1 MNDRMTIFDIIL
13 EFRNL
18 KHMKYYVLAG
28 EASGDLHASNLI
40 KEISLIDS
48 DAQFRGFGGEL
59 MEQAGM
65 TVLKH
70 YRDLAFMGLVPVI
83 MNIRTIQR
91 NFRFCEQDMLAFQ
104 TDVLILVDY
113 PGFNLRMAKYAKA
126 HGIRTFYYISPK
138 VWAWKE
144 ARVHKIIAS
153 VDEMFT
159 ILPFETEFFAKYNYA
174 VNYVGN
180 PLLDAI
186 LEKKTEPDYLRFRS
200 KNNLSE
206 KPILAVLPGSRK
218 GEISVLLPTML
229 EAAAQFPDFQC
240 IIAGAPNMGIEFYQP
255 FMTGSQVPVIWGK
268 TYEILIHS
276 RAAIVSSGTATLETA
291 ILNVPQVVVYRLT
304 PRWLFNTLKFL
315 FLQTKWVSLVNIILE
330 KEAVKELIQWN
341 FTFEKVVQE
350 LKNILYKPENEQRIL
365 ADYREMMI
373 KLGDPGASKRA
384 AELMVSKLKVLP

>member
-1 MNDRMTIFDIIL
+1 
-13 EFRNL
+13 
-18 KHMKYYVLAG
+18 MKYYVLAG

-40 KEISLIDS
+40 KEISLIDPE
-48 DAQFRGFGGEL
+48 AQFRGFGGEL

-70 YRDLAFMGLVPVI
+70 YRDLAFMGIVPVI
-83 MNIRTIQR
+83 MNIRTIQK
-91 NFRFCEQDMLAFQ
+91 NFRFCEQDMLTFQ
-104 TDVLILVDY
+104 PDVLILVDY
-113 PGFNLRMAKYAKA
+113 PGFNLRMAKFAKA

-144 ARVHKIIAS
+144 QRVHKILAS
-153 VDEMFT
+153 VDELFT
-159 ILPFETEFFAKYNYA
+159 ILPFETEFYRKYNYP

-186 LEKKTEPDYLRFRS
+186 LEKKMSPDFPRFRNE
-200 KNNLSE
+200 NNLSE

-229 EAAAQFPDFQC
+229 EAAAQFSEYQC

-255 FMTGSQVPVIWGK
+255 FMKESKVPVIWGK

-304 PRWLFNTLKFL
+304 PKWLFNFLKFF
-315 FLQTKWVSLVNIILE
+315 FLKTKFVSLVNIILE

-341 FTFEKVVQE
+341 FTLKNVAQE
-350 LKNILYKPENEQRIL
+350 LGKILNDQEYEKRML

-373 KLGDPGASKRA
+373 KLGEPGASKRA
-384 AELMVSKLKVLP
+384 AGLMVGKLKT

>member
-1 MNDRMTIFDIIL
+1 
-13 EFRNL
+13 
-18 KHMKYYVLAG
+18 MKYYVLAG

-40 KEISLIDS
+40 KEISLIDPQ
-48 DAQFRGFGGEL
+48 AQFRGFGGEL

-70 YRDLAFMGLVPVI
+70 YRDLAFMGLVPVV
-83 MNIRTIQR
+83 MNIRTIQK
-91 NFRFCEQDMLAFQ
+91 NFRFCEHDMLAFKP
-104 TDVLILVDY
+104 DVLILVDY
-113 PGFNLRMAKYAKA
+113 PGFNLRMAKFAKA
-126 HGIRTFYYISPK
+126 RGIRTFYYISPK
-138 VWAWKE
+138 IWAWKE
-144 ARVHKIIAS
+144 QRVHKIIAS

-159 ILPFETEFFAKYNYA
+159 ILPFETEFYQKYNYP

-186 LEKKTEPDYLRFRS
+186 LEKKSEPDFHRFRTE
-200 KNNLSE
+200 NNLPE
-206 KPILAVLPGSRK
+206 KPYIAVLPGSRK

-229 EAAAQFPDFQC
+229 EAAAHFPEYQC

-255 FMTGSQVPVIWGK
+255 FMKESKVPVIWGK
-268 TYEILIHS
+268 TYEILTHS

-304 PRWLFNTLKFL
+304 PSWLFNFLKYFFL
-315 FLQTKWVSLVNIILE
+315 RTKFVSLVNIILE

-341 FTFEKVVQE
+341 FTLKKVVEE
-350 LKNILYKPENEQRIL
+350 LRMILNSPENEKRIL
-365 ADYREMMI
+365 DDYWEMMI

-384 AELMVSKLKVLP
+384 ANLMVRKLKGLNTKV

>member
-1 MNDRMTIFDIIL
+1 MR
-13 EFRNL
+13 
-18 KHMKYYVLAG
+18 YYVLAG

-40 KEISLIDS
+40 KEISLIDPQ
-48 DAQFRGFGGEL
+48 AQFRGFGGEL

-83 MNIRTIQR
+83 MNIRTISK
-91 NFRFCEQDMLAFQ
+91 NFRFCEQDMLAFKP
-104 TDVLILVDY
+104 DVLILVDY
-113 PGFNLRMAKYAKA
+113 PGFNLRMAKFAKA
-126 HGIRTFYYISPK
+126 KGIKTFYYISPK
-138 VWAWKE
+138 IWAWKE
-144 ARVHKIIAS
+144 QRVHKVIAY

-159 ILPFETEFFAKYNYA
+159 ILPFETEFYRKYNYP

-186 LEKKTEPDYLRFRS
+186 LEKKKDPDFPRFIAE
-200 KNNLSE
+200 NNLPQ

-229 EAAAQFPDFQC
+229 EAAAQFPEYQC
-240 IIAGAPNMGIEFYQP
+240 VIAGAPNMGIEFYQP
-255 FMTGSQVPVIWGK
+255 FMKESNVPVIWGK
-268 TYEILIHS
+268 TYEILVHS

-304 PRWLFNTLKFL
+304 PSWLFNFLKFF
-315 FLQTKWVSLVNIILE
+315 FLKTEFVSLVNIILE

-341 FTFEKVVQE
+341 FT
-350 LKNILYKPENEQRIL
+350 LKNVVFELGNILNNPENEQRML

-384 AELMVSKLKVLP
+384 AELMVRKLKE

>member
-1 MNDRMTIFDIIL
+1 
-13 EFRNL
+13 
-18 KHMKYYVLAG
+18 MKYYVLAG

-40 KEISLIDS
+40 KEIKKIDA

-59 MEQAGM
+59 MESTGM
-65 TVLKH
+65 VVLKH
-70 YRDLAFMGLVPVI
+70 YRELAFMGIVPVI
-83 MNIRTIQR
+83 MNIRTIQK
-91 NFRFCEQDMLAFQ
+91 NFRFCEQDMLAFAP
-104 TDVLILVDY
+104 DVIILVDY
-113 PGFNLRMAKYAKA
+113 PGFNLRMAKFAKA

-144 ARVHKIIAS
+144 KRVHRIIAY

-159 ILPFETEFFAKYNYA
+159 ILPFETEFFAKYNYP

-186 LEKKTEPDYLRFRS
+186 LEKKTAPDFPRFNAEN
-200 KNNLSE
+200 KLAD

-229 EAAAQFPDFQC
+229 AAAAQFPEYQC
-240 IIAGAPNMGIEFYQP
+240 VIAGAPNMGTEFYQP
-255 FMTGSQVPVIWGK
+255 FMSDSQVPIVRGK

-304 PRWLFNTLKFL
+304 PSWLFNFLKYF
-315 FLQTKWVSLVNIILE
+315 FLQTKWVSLVNIILGR
-330 KEAVKELIQWN
+330 EAVTELIQWN
-341 FTFEKVVQE
+341 FTLKKVIHELEK
-350 LKNILYKPENEQRIL
+350 IIHDPENEKRMLQ
-365 ADYREMMI
+365 DYRDMMI
-373 KLGDPGASKRA
+373 KLGESGASGRA
-384 AELMVSKLKVLP
+384 ARLMVDKLKSN

>member
-1 MNDRMTIFDIIL
+1 
-13 EFRNL
+13 
-18 KHMKYYVLAG
+18 MKYYVLAG

-40 KEISLIDS
+40 KEISLIDPDS
-48 DAQFRGFGGEL
+48 QFRGFGGEL
-59 MEQAGM
+59 MEKAGM

-83 MNIRTIQR
+83 MNIRTIQK
-91 NFRFCEQDMLAFQ
+91 NFRFCEQDMLAFKP
-104 TDVLILVDY
+104 DVLILVDY
-113 PGFNLRMAKYAKA
+113 PGFNLRMAKFAKA

-144 ARVHKIIAS
+144 KRVYRVKAY

-159 ILPFETEFFAKYNYA
+159 ILPFETEFFAKYNYP

-186 LEKKTEPDYLRFRS
+186 LEKKTAPDFPCFIAENKLAD
-200 KNNLSE
+200 

-229 EAAAQFPDFQC
+229 EAAAQFPEYQC

-255 FMTGSQVPVIWGK
+255 FMKESKVPVIWGK

-276 RAAIVSSGTATLETA
+276 RAAIVSSGTATLEAA

-304 PRWLFNTLKFL
+304 PKWLFNVLKYL
-315 FLQTKWVSLVNIILE
+315 FLQTKWVSLVNIILGR
-330 KEAVKELIQWN
+330 EAVTELIQWDFKLKN
-341 FTFEKVVQE
+341 VVRE
-350 LKNILYKPENEQRIL
+350 LKKILDDPENEKRML
-365 ADYREMMI
+365 ADYGDMMI
-373 KLGDPGASKRA
+373 KLGEPGASKRA
-384 AELMVSKLKVLP
+384 AGLMVEKLSIAKTQIIHDSKIFKA

>member
-1 MNDRMTIFDIIL
+1 
-13 EFRNL
+13 
-18 KHMKYYVLAG
+18 MKYYVLAG

-40 KEISLIDS
+40 KEIKKIDA

-59 MEQAGM
+59 MESTGM
-65 TVLKH
+65 VVLKH
-70 YRDLAFMGLVPVI
+70 YRDLAFMGIVPVI
-83 MNIRTIQR
+83 MNIRTIQK
-91 NFRFCEQDMLAFQ
+91 NFRFCEQDMLAFAP
-104 TDVLILVDY
+104 DVIILVDY
-113 PGFNLRMAKYAKA
+113 PGFNLRMAKFAKA

-144 ARVHKIIAS
+144 KRVHRIIAY

-159 ILPFETEFFAKYNYA
+159 ILPFETEFFAKYNYP

-186 LEKKTEPDYLRFRS
+186 LEKETAPDFPRFNAEN
-200 KNNLSE
+200 KLAD

-229 EAAAQFPDFQC
+229 AAAAQFPEYQC
-240 IIAGAPNMGIEFYQP
+240 VIAGAPNMGTEFYQP
-255 FMTGSQVPVIWGK
+255 FMSDSQVPIVRGK

-304 PRWLFNTLKFL
+304 PSWLFNFLKYF
-315 FLQTKWVSLVNIILE
+315 FLQTKWVSLVNIILGR
-330 KEAVKELIQWN
+330 EAVTELIQWN
-341 FTFEKVVQE
+341 FTLKKVIHELEK
-350 LKNILYKPENEQRIL
+350 IIHDPENEKRMLQ
-365 ADYREMMI
+365 DYRDMMI
-373 KLGDPGASKRA
+373 KLGESGASGRA
-384 AELMVSKLKVLP
+384 ARLMVDKLKSN